1 MSAAEPLGVPATPRR
16 TRTRPS
22 RRHLQLAEPA
32 TDLPGLSTRLS
43 KLERELRDTW
53 TAMLELDAAAAGR
66 VGHAGKL
73 VHRAAVVLSDHSAI
87 Y

>member
-1 MSAAEPLGVPATPRR
+1 MSAAETLGVPATPRR
-16 TRTRPS
+16 TRSRS
-22 RRHLQLAEPA
+22 RRHLHVAEPA
-32 TDLPGLSTRLS
+32 ADIPGLSTRLT

-53 TAMLELDAAAAGR
+53 TAMLELDAAAASR

-73 VHRAAVVLSDHSAI
+73 VHRAAVVLNDHSAI

>member
-1 MSAAEPLGVPATPRR
+1 MSAAEPLEVPAPSPT
-16 TRTRPS
+16 TRQS
-22 RRHLQLAEPA
+22 RRHLRVAEPA
-32 TDLPGLSTRLS
+32 ADITSLSSRLNH
-43 KLERELRDTW
+43 LERELRETW

-73 VHRAAVVLSDHSAI
+73 VHRAAVVLADHSAI